1 MERGIGSGG
10 AFAWFFQRIS
20 GAVLVLALLLH
31 FWVLHYSNQGE
42 VTFEIVAQR
51 LATPLWKTIDLS
63 FLLLAVIHGFW
74 GFLMLARDYVHHR
87 PSRLFLVAAVWTVG
101 IIIGV
106 MGALTIIG
114 FHPPLPL
121 EAPMQGA
128 THLGGGV

>member
-51 LATPLWKTIDLS
+51 LATPVWKTIDLT
-63 FLLLAVIHGFW
+63 FLVLAVIHGFW
-74 GFLMLARDYVHHR
+74 GFLMIVRDYVH
-87 PSRLFLVAAVWTVG
+87 SKNMRLFLVAAVWTVG
-101 IIIGV
+101 LVIAV

-114 FHPPLPL
+114 FHPPLPV
-121 EAPMQGA
+121 APPEQ
-128 THLGGGV
+128 LGGMVQ